1 LYSVGSFDIP
11 DPNYSLVDDYWMSF
25 VISHHLRVP
34 IWKIKG
40 DEIMSFTP
48 CADDHNIALFHN
60 EAVKEQRVN
69 FYVYHMR
76 QGWPAS
82 VALPN

>member
-1 LYSVGSFDIP
+1 
-11 DPNYSLVDDYWMSF
+11 MSF
-25 VISHHLRVP
+25 IISHYLKAP

-40 DEIMSFTP
+40 DNVFEFTP
-48 CADDHNIALFHN
+48 CADDENIALFHN
-60 EAVKEQRVN
+60 QAVHEQRIN

-82 VALPN
+82 VPLPVWETKLRT